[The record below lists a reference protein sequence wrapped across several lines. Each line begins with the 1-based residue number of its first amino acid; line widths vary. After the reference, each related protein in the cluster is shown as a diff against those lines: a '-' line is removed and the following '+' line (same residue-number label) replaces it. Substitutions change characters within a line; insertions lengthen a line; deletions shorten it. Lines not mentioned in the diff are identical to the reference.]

1 MRIYK
6 VILLLFTTTT
16 TYTAFAFTTS
26 PKHANRIANISL
38 CNKRSIT
45 GLYLG
50 ERDIC
55 KPRDICKRIGI
66 IPDKTME
73 ELRKES
79 NYIGID
85 ADGADGADAA
95 DGADGADANYTDMNN
110 SVSTKTKAKIDDVLN
125 GVMKSCKN
133 NKAETAI
140 RNLQKY
146 CSNANIIKNK
156 NTKALTFYLQNSK
169 YALLLGKFVEY
180 DIIEYTKRDAY
191 YDVDMKV
198 SAEYKTMLK
207 NSIKFNDMYYPR
219 NRDYNNV
226 CYVIYRWRFKKYEDS
241 NLYIEG
247 CHLIRPM
254 IQI

>member
-1 MRIYK
+1 MRIYNA
-6 VILLLFTTTT
+6 IFLLFATTYTTSAFTTTPN
-16 TYTAFAFTTS
+16 YS
-26 PKHANRIANISL
+26 NRIANISL
-38 CNKRSIT
+38 CNKRAIT

-50 ERDIC
+50 E
-55 KPRDICKRIGI
+55 RDICKRIGI

-79 NYIGID
+79 YIGIAV
-85 ADGADGADAA
+85 ADD
-95 DGADGADANYTDMNN
+95 NYTDLNN

-125 GVMKSCKN
+125 KVMKSCKN
-133 NKAETAI
+133 NKAEIAI

-146 CSNANIIKNK
+146 CTDSNIIKNK

-169 YALLLGKFVEY
+169 YGLLLGKFVQY
-180 DIIEYTKRDAY
+180 DIIGYTKNKEY
-191 YDVDMKV
+191 YDVEMKV

-207 NSIKFNDMYYPR
+207 NNIRFNDMYYPK

-241 NLYIEG
+241 NLYIDG
-247 CHLIRPM
+247 CHLIRPL

>member
-1 MRIYK
+1 M
-6 VILLLFTTTT
+6 
-16 TYTAFAFTTS
+16 TS
-26 PKHANRIANISL
+26 L
-38 CNKRSIT
+38 T

-55 KPRDICKRIGI
+55 KQRDICKRIGI

-73 ELRKES
+73 ELLYVPYK
-79 NYIGID
+79 GIADD
-85 ADGADGADAA
+85 ASASDATDA
-95 DGADGADANYTDMNN
+95 SDASDANYTDMNN
-110 SVSTKTKAKIDDVLN
+110 NVSTKTKARIDEVLDN
-125 GVMKSCKN
+125 VMKSCKQS
-133 NKAETAI
+133 KAETAI

-169 YALLLGKFVEY
+169 YGLLLGKFVKY
-180 DIIEYTKRDAY
+180 DIIGYTKNKAY
-191 YDVDMKV
+191 YDVEMKV

-207 NSIKFNDMYYPR
+207 NNIKFNDMYYPK
-219 NRDYNNV
+219 NRDFNNV

-247 CHLIRPM
+247 CHLIRPL

>member
-1 MRIYK
+1 LKTVNNNDIKTIQIYSYTMRIYNA
-6 VILLLFTTTT
+6 IFLLFATTYTTSAFTTTPN
-16 TYTAFAFTTS
+16 YS
-26 PKHANRIANISL
+26 NRIANISL
-38 CNKRSIT
+38 CNKRAIT

-50 ERDIC
+50 E
-55 KPRDICKRIGI
+55 RDICKRIGI

-79 NYIGID
+79 YIGIAV
-85 ADGADGADAA
+85 ADVADD
-95 DGADGADANYTDMNN
+95 NYTDLNN

-125 GVMKSCKN
+125 KVMKSCKN
-133 NKAETAI
+133 NKAEIAI

-146 CSNANIIKNK
+146 CTDSNIIKNK

-169 YALLLGKFVEY
+169 YGLLLGKFVQY
-180 DIIEYTKRDAY
+180 DIIGYTKNKEY
-191 YDVDMKV
+191 YDVEMKV

-207 NSIKFNDMYYPR
+207 NNIRFNDMYYPK

-241 NLYIEG
+241 NLYIDG
-247 CHLIRPM
+247 CHLLRPM

>member
-6 VILLLFTTTT
+6 AIFLLLATTTAFAS
-16 TYTAFAFTTS
+16 AFAFTTS

-38 CNKRSIT
+38 CNKRAMTSLT

-55 KPRDICKRIGI
+55 KQRERIGI

-73 ELRKES
+73 ELLYVPYK
-79 NYIGID
+79 GIEDD
-85 ADGADGADAA
+85 ADASDAT
-95 DGADGADANYTDMNN
+95 DANYTDMNN
-110 SVSTKTKAKIDDVLN
+110 SVSTKTKAKIDEVLDN
-125 GVMKSCKN
+125 VMKSCKQS
-133 NKAETAI
+133 KAETAI

-169 YALLLGKFVEY
+169 YGLLLGKFVQY
-180 DIIEYTKRDAY
+180 DIIGYTKNKAY
-191 YDVDMKV
+191 YDVEMKV

-207 NSIKFNDMYYPR
+207 NSIKFNDMYYPK
-219 NRDYNNV
+219 NRDFNNV

-247 CHLIRPM
+247 CHLIRPL